1 MKQDA
6 LSLDH
11 LALPVYD
18 AEATLAF
25 YSDVLGLPLLDAFSG
40 DDWGGKRW
48 LMMIYGLGD
57 GRQIALCALEG
68 SRRPRRRAPLQD
80 LPHFA
85 FSARD
90 KTAYAAWKAKLEGAG
105 VSYGE
110 EDHGRQRS
118 LYFDDP
124 NGITWEITAP
134 AGKVSA
140 KPDPAARKSVER
152 WIAARRHRAKL
163 GRRPRP

>member
-1 MKQDA
+1 MKPSP
-6 LSLDH
+6 LNLDH

-25 YSDVLGLPLLDAFSG
+25 YSDLLGLPLLEALSG
-40 DDWGGKRW
+40 DNWGGRRW

-57 GRQIALCALEG
+57 GRQLALCALEG
-68 SRRPRRRAPLQD
+68 AKRPRRRAAPQD

-90 KTAYAAWKAKLEGAG
+90 KAAYAAWKERVENAG
-105 VSYGE
+105 VCCNE

-134 AGKVSA
+134 ASKA
-140 KPDPAARKSVER
+140 RTRPNPAARKSVER
-152 WIAARRHRAKL
+152 WIAASGH
-163 GRRPRP
+163 RPRS